1 MQLNLTGKNFQITP
15 AIKTHTQEKF
25 ESLEKRYNQ
34 ITNVHVVL
42 HIDNI
47 DHIAEARL
55 HYQNT
60 EIHATA
66 MEKDMYLAIDSL
78 IEKLSGQMHKQKEK
92 TIDSHRQP
100 T

>member
-15 AIKTHTQEKF
+15 AIKSHTQEKF
-25 ESLEKRYNQ
+25 ESLEKRYSQ
-34 ITNVHVVL
+34 INNIHVVL
-42 HIDNI
+42 HIDHI
-47 DHIAEARL
+47 DHIAEATL
-55 HYQNT
+55 HFHAN

-66 MEKDMYLAIDSL
+66 TAKDMYQAIDSL

-92 TIDSHRQP
+92 IIDSHRHP